1 MVHIVNVPFWRI
13 ATAQP
18 HNASAHRQVFQ
29 YKTWQDKWYV
39 GRVVQGPGFESGDPW
54 FTDPSPTFH

>member
-1 MVHIVNVPFWRI
+1 MFRFGELLPLNPIML
-13 ATAQP
+13 
-18 HNASAHRQVFQ
+18 ASAHRQVFQ

-54 FTDPSPTFH
+54 FTDPPPTFD